1 MFYFGCNSV
10 QNNNS
15 DSSNKNISSNISN
28 NVKIGDYQNQ
38 PLPKDLLIT
47 LETTDFW
54 DNPAVYKLSIKADGS
69 VIFEGIKNTETKGIA
84 EGKISDDKIRELLR
98 EFDSADYFNLQDN
111 YGSDNCPS
119 MATDH
124 STVITSIQIADKKKR
139 ISHYLG
145 CFEKSSI
152 YNRFPPKLY
161 ELENK
166 IAETVEV
173 RRWIGE
179 RK

>member
-1 MFYFGCNSV
+1 MFHFSCNSV

-15 DSSNKNISSNISN
+15 DSSNKN

-38 PLPKDLLIT
+38 PIPKDLLIT

-84 EGKISDDKIRELLR
+84 EGKISDDKIRELLK
-98 EFDSADYFNLQDN
+98 EFDNADYLNLQDS
-111 YGSDNCPS
+111 YGSHNCPMLAS
-119 MATDH
+119 DH
-124 STVITSIQIADKKKR
+124 STVITSIQIADKKKSINR
-139 ISHYLG
+139 DLG
-145 CFEKSSI
+145 CHEKNSI

-166 IAETVEV
+166 IAGTVEV